1 MAKATLLTAILFT
14 TSFPILA
21 SADILQFGPGA
32 LPGCAYQC
40 RPLWSAQYDCPGE
53 TVAGECFCRSKY
65 LGILNQ
71 SGGGSLCESDCPE
84 TSGGAEIRAWYDNV
98 CASFI
103 KTSPNTPTTT
113 PTIIDLTSNN
123 GNQDEHNKAVEWW
136 KNNWYWF
143 LLAFLFITIP
153 IGAYALWFPC
163 RKWARRQIIQRRS
176 RPSLP
181 PVDPEDNPYANG
193 GLVSPGIPPIPPG
206 VFTNETW
213 GDPFSP
219 SLTRDGVGYSPHYV
233 VPPTPSVVG
242 SNRQSQAPAGPITT
256 RQESWERRVREE
268 YEGKKTIGERL
279 TFWKKGKRR
288 EREGGEEATKVD
300 LSGGPSVR

>member
-1 MAKATLLTAILFT
+1 MAKATLLTAILYT

-32 LPGCAYQC
+32 LPDCAYQC

-53 TVAGECFCRSKY
+53 NAAGDCFCRSKY

-71 SGGGSLCESDCPE
+71 GGGGSLCESNCPE
-84 TSGGAEIRAWYDNV
+84 TSGAAEIRAWYDNV

-103 KTSPNTPTTT
+103 KTSPNTPITTT
-113 PTIIDLTSNN
+113 RLQNPTDTPTVIDQTSNN
-123 GNQDEHNKAVEWW
+123 GTRTPDGNTSANQDGRNKAVEWW
-136 KNNWYWF
+136 KKNWYWF

-181 PVDPEDNPYANG
+181 PVDPGDNLYANG
-193 GLVSPGIPPIPPG
+193 GPVSPGIPPIPPG

-219 SLTRDGVGYSPHYV
+219 SLTRDGVGYSPHYI
-233 VPPTPSVVG
+233 VPPTPSIVG
-242 SNRQSQAPAGPITT
+242 SGRPFPAPAGPIAT
-256 RQESWERRVREE
+256 RQESWERRVR
-268 YEGKKTIGERL
+268 GNMRGRRRL
-279 TFWKKGKRR
+279 GR
-288 EREGGEEATKVD
+288 G
-300 LSGGPSVR
+300 